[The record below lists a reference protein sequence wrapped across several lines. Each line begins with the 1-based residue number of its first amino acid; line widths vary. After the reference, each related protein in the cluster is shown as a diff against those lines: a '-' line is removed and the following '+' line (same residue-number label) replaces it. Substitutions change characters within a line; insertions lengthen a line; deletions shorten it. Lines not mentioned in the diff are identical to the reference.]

1 MIDAEKYTI
10 KDQIVFEDDQVNI
23 HLKKPASKLPK
34 RFRIVKKDKGL
45 RKLLLARIECP
56 NSSDRL

>member
-23 HLKKPASKLPK
+23 QIKKPASKLPK

-45 RKLLLARIECP
+45 RKSLLPRIECP
-56 NSSDRL
+56 NFIDCL